1 MKIQLHQLKLVYPP
15 ITNQEAEWLR
25 TSDEAGV
32 RERLERSNL
41 YMIAQRAEAKFVD
54 VDFDQKEFCIQA
66 NYSVPG
72 LPPSPFRVDLREAA
86 LRTASGEVANIEA
99 GDKLIRSSILDDA
112 DEMREV
118 LDWFTAEKILYDRWR
133 GHPAVHGLNDYRSFA
148 TYDLL
153 YVGISQEEGSFTRLV
168 DHAHEKRVRILS
180 NERPRAPNARVSD
193 ELIFFFFDVEP
204 LRFHMLEDPS
214 NAEEMLEM
222 LAPNMDK
229 RRMIADAEKAF
240 TRVLRS
246 QYNTI
251 KYDRYPRGSDGLYDQ
266 GIDRYSFVID
276 EDITL
281 KTSTAT
287 IRGAYGVYGL
297 GADGRLPGPES
308 PRVADAI
315 FVEGDSVELVSY
327 ETMAGLA
334 PPSPSSQ

>member
-41 YMIAQRAEAKFVD
+41 YMIAQRAEATFAD
-54 VDFDQKEFCIQA
+54 VHFDREEFSIRA
-66 NYSVPG
+66 NYTVLG
-72 LPPSPFRVDLREAA
+72 LPPSPFRVDLHEAA
-86 LRTASGEVANIEA
+86 LRTASGDTANIEA
-99 GDKLIRSSILDDA
+99 GEKLIRSSIVGEA
-112 DEMREV
+112 EEIREV

-133 GHPAVHGLNDYRSFA
+133 GHPAVHGLDDYRSFA
-148 TYDLL
+148 TYDML
-153 YVGISQEEGSFTRLV
+153 YVGISQEEDSFTRLV

-180 NERPRAPNARVSD
+180 NERAKAPNARLSD

-204 LRFHMLEDPS
+204 LRVHVVEDPS
-214 NAEEMLEM
+214 SLKEISEMV
-222 LAPNMDK
+222 APKMDK

-240 TRVLRS
+240 ARVLRS

-251 KYDRYPRGSDGLYDQ
+251 KYDRYPRGSDGLYGQ

-281 KTSTAT
+281 KTPTAT
-287 IRGAYGVYGL
+287 IRGAYGVYGP
-297 GADGRLPGPES
+297 GADGRLPRPES

-315 FVEGDSVELVSY
+315 FVEGDSVEFVSY
-327 ETMAGLA
+327 ETMAGADGL
-334 PPSPSSQ
+334 SPSSR